1 MTFSDREI
9 KPEELQEIYRDFE
22 AIERRDGVPDAN
34 IRRLQYIAEENGEVV
49 GFVSGLTN
57 HRWFYLSD
65 LWVQEGYR
73 GKGLGSHLLVRM
85 ENQLRA
91 MGIEHIYTWTSG
103 FSNPHFYEKRGYS
116 VFTVFED
123 FFEIHGYHHIGYR
136 KDL

>member
-65 LWVQEGYR
+65 LWVREDHR
-73 GKGLGSHLLVRM
+73 GKGLGSRLLAQM
-85 ENQLRA
+85 ETRVF
-91 MGIEHIYTWTSG
+91 MKSTGIPFLLYLKIFLKFPVIIISVIGRIYKLSAG
-103 FSNPHFYEKRGYS
+103 VPAE
-116 VFTVFED
+116 
-123 FFEIHGYHHIGYR
+123 R
-136 KDL
+136 KQIL

>member
-9 KPEELQEIYRDFE
+9 TPEEFQEIYRDFE

-91 MGIEHIYTWTSG
+91 MGIAHIYTWTSG
-103 FSNPHFYEKRGYS
+103 VSNPRFYEKSG
-116 VFTVFED
+116 
-123 FFEIHGYHHIGYR
+123 
-136 KDL
+136 

>member
-9 KPEELQEIYRDFE
+9 TPEELQEIYRDFE
-22 AIERRDGVPDAN
+22 SIEKRDGVPDAKS
-34 IRRLQYIAEENGEVV
+34 RRLQYLAEENGMVI

-65 LWVQEGYR
+65 LWVREDHR
-73 GKGLGSHLLVRM
+73 GKGQGSRLLAQM
-85 ENQLRA
+85 EKQLQS

-103 FSNPHFYEKRGYS
+103 FSNPRFYEKHGYS
-116 VFTVFED
+116 IFTVFED
-123 FFEIHGYHHIGYR
+123 FFEIPGYHHIGYR